1 MRDSA
6 STPPCCWASAHRFC
20 VAQPCPRLHE
30 ACHLQRVTALRGG
43 QKGVSHGAAFW
54 RARRGGGR
62 GADTLTQSFVHC
74 AKHEYVCLEYWVRHT
89 HLTTLLKTGRAHSST
104 LRSSQV
110 PHEPAHTWCMKLGL
124 DSHSPASACARYGAG
139 GR

>member
-43 QKGVSHGAAFW
+43 QKGVSHGGLL
-54 RARRGGGR
+54 ARSAPRGGEAR
-62 GADTLTQSFVHC
+62 TQTLYSSSFV
-74 AKHEYVCLEYWVRHT
+74 
-89 HLTTLLKTGRAHSST
+89 T
-104 LRSSQV
+104 LR
-110 PHEPAHTWCMKLGL
+110 
-124 DSHSPASACARYGAG
+124 
-139 GR
+139 